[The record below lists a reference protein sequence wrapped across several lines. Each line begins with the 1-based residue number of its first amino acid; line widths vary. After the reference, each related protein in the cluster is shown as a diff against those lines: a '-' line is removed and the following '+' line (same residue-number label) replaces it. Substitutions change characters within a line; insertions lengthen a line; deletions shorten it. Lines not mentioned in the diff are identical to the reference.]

1 MTLWILLIVGIY
13 KGEIRDFLRSFEASL
28 RAQQYD
34 TARFYY
40 EKVRTWANSNGGYLG
55 DYINALAIFKMITSN
70 PNFVGDGM
78 LDSAIFYAERSINAK
93 NDFSDSYALLGAL
106 YGLKIAKNVT
116 KAISLGRKSE
126 EAFEKAKELD
136 PKNPR
141 VYYLYGTGLL
151 FRPKSFGGSK
161 ERAIQNF
168 LNALNLYE
176 NEDDNS
182 LSWGYLECK
191 ALLGYAYEEMGQF
204 DSAQVIYKEILK
216 QDPGFKWVRERLGS
230 VIKRRGS

>member
-1 MTLWILLIVGIY
+1 MTLWMLLIVGIY
-13 KGEIRDFLRSFEASL
+13 KGEIKDFLRIFESSL

-34 TARFYY
+34 SARFYY
-40 EKVRTWANSNGGYLG
+40 EKLRTWANSNGGYLG

-70 PNFVGDGM
+70 PDFAGEAMV
-78 LDSAIFYAERSINAK
+78 DSAIFYAERSTKEK

-106 YGLKIAKNVT
+106 YGLKIAKNFT
-116 KAISLGRKSE
+116 RAISLGRKSE
-126 EAFEKAKELD
+126 EAFEKAKELG
-136 PKNPR
+136 PENPR

-161 ERAIQNF
+161 ERAIQN
-168 LNALNLYE
+168 LLTALKLYE
-176 NEDDNS
+176 NKDDNS

-216 QDPGFKWVRERLGS
+216 QDPGFKWVRERLER
-230 VIKRRGS
+230 VLKKRGN